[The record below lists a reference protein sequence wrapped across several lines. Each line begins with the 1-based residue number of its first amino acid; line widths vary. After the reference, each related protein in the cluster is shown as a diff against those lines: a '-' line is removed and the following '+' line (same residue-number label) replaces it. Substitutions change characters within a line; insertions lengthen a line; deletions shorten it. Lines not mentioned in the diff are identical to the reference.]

1 MAGPSA
7 ALLPLLT
14 TLALLQLQPASAACN
29 ISLTKQQSKAACV
42 LGTSYGCGGGANGS
56 SMWTDKGCR
65 GVFKCGG
72 ASNVACSHSGR
83 GRHTCPCTAA
93 DPNAGKTLMSRVL
106 LQHTKAIDGTPA
118 LYYIDRNASSSK
130 YVIWLE
136 GGGICQSLA
145 DCESRANGSL
155 GSSKSFQPSQA
166 FGQGM
171 MQSDAKLNPDF
182 NEWNRIYVPYVSGDV
197 WGGAATTALNPFP
210 SAVGVEEEGEAGGWT
225 GWFQGH
231 SIVEEVL
238 VSLRQTAGLGGATD
252 VILTG
257 CSAGGEPTAHF
268 PATLLLPLPS
278 PPSVIGCRNRNN
290 SQL

>member
-1 MAGPSA
+1 MARPSA
-7 ALLPLLT
+7 ALVPLLT
-14 TLALLQLQPASAACN
+14 ALALPVASMSAACN

-42 LGTSYGCGGGANGS
+42 PGTSFGCSGGANGS

-65 GVFKCGG
+65 GVFECSGVR
-72 ASNVACSHSGR
+72 NVACSHSGL

-93 DPNAGKTLMSRVL
+93 DPNAGKTLMNRVL

-145 DCESRANGSL
+145 DCEQRANGSL

-171 MQSDAKLNPDF
+171 MQSDPKLNPDF
-182 NEWNRIYVPYVSGDV
+182 NEWTRIYVPYVSGDV
-197 WGGAATTALNPFP
+197 WSGAATSALNPFP
-210 SAVGVEEEGEAGGWT
+210 REGAEEEAGGWT

-257 CSAGGEPTAHF
+257 CSAGGKPTARF
-268 PATLLLPLPS
+268 PATFVVATSLTS
-278 PPSVIGCRNRNN
+278 QRCVIGCRYRHDPE
-290 SQL
+290 L